1 MPLRFSSGL
10 VKKMV
15 DTGSVRSLLTGG
27 KILIFAGA
35 QPASADDAPTT
46 SALLTMGNMA
56 APVQSAISGSGT
68 GGTLAA
74 ATYYYVVTALNAMGE
89 TVASNETNY
98 VATGSTSSVTVSW
111 AAVTGATSYRIYRG
125 TGAGAENTY
134 FSAAAGATSY
144 VDTGAA
150 GTAGSPPGADTS
162 GIKFDTDGTGG
173 ILKQLAATD
182 WSGTVANSGT
192 AGWFRICAPTDA
204 GTGSSTTEARMDGSI
219 ATSGGQMNLASL
231 TFTAGAPFTVTD
243 AQITF
248 PKE

>member
-1 MPLRFSSGL
+1 MPLRFSSGF
-10 VKKMV
+10 VKKLV
-15 DTGSVRSLLTGG
+15 DTGSARSLLTGG

-56 APVQSAISGSGT
+56 APVQAAPAASGSGSALT
-68 GGTLAA
+68 NTA
-74 ATYYYVVTALNAMGE
+74 YYYVVTALNAMGE
-89 TVASNETNY
+89 TVASNEQTITPTAGQN
-98 VATGSTSSVTVSW
+98 VTVSW

-125 TGAGAENTY
+125 TGAGAEDHY
-134 FSAAAGATSY
+134 FSSAAGTTSY
-144 VDTGAA
+144 VDTGTA
-150 GTAGSPPGADTS
+150 GTAGTPPGSDTS
-162 GIKFDTDGTGG
+162 GIAFDTDGTGG

-182 WSGTVANSGT
+182 WTGTVANSGT